1 VRAEQK
7 NGLVLISCA
16 ADFAAERHKDLRRK
30 GAGGAPYVNH
40 LAEVARLLAVAT
52 DGADAELVA
61 AGWLHDTV
69 EDTATSRDE
78 LASRFGEDVAS
89 LVMEVTDDKSL
100 PKQERKRLQVEKT
113 PKKTPR
119 AKMIKLADL
128 TSNLRQFP
136 ESWEK
141 QRIHEY
147 LEWATKVAAGC
158 RGVNP
163 QLERHFDQTIASG
176 RAAL

>member
-1 VRAEQK
+1 M
-7 NGLVLISCA
+7 NGLVLVSSA
-16 ADFAAERHKDLRRK
+16 ANFAAERHKDQRRK
-30 GAGGAPYVNH
+30 GKRQVPYVNH

-52 DGADAELVA
+52 KGTDAELVA

-69 EDTATSRDE
+69 EDTETSQDE
-78 LASRFGEDVAS
+78 LVSTFGDDVAS

-100 PKQERKRLQVEKT
+100 PKAERKRLQVLKT
-113 PKKTPR
+113 PAKTLR

-136 ESWEK
+136 EDWES
-141 QRIHEY
+141 QRINDY
-147 LEWATKVAAGC
+147 FEWADQVAAGC
-158 RGVNP
+158 RGVNAE
-163 QLERHFDQTIASG
+163 LERTFDQTVASG

>member
-1 VRAEQK
+1 M
-7 NGLVLISCA
+7 NGLVLISRA
-16 ADFAAERHKDLRRK
+16 ADFATERHKDQRRK
-30 GAGGAPYVNH
+30 GKDQVPYVNH

-52 DGADAELVA
+52 KGDDAELVA

-69 EDTATSRDE
+69 EDTATSHEE
-78 LASRFGEDVAS
+78 LVLTFGNDVAS
-89 LVMEVTDDKSL
+89 LVKEVTDDKSL

-128 TSNLRQFP
+128 TSNLRQLP
-136 ESWEK
+136 DSWETR
-141 QRIHEY
+141 RIHDY
-147 LEWATKVAAGC
+147 FEWADQVAAGC
-158 RGVNP
+158 RGVNAE
-163 QLERHFDQTIASG
+163 LERTFDQTAASG

>member
-1 VRAEQK
+1 M
-7 NGLVLISCA
+7 NGLVLVSSA
-16 ADFAAERHKDLRRK
+16 ANFAAERHKDQRRK
-30 GAGGAPYVNH
+30 GKRQVPYVNH

-52 DGADAELVA
+52 KGTDAELVA

-69 EDTATSRDE
+69 EDTVTSQDE
-78 LASRFGEDVAS
+78 LVSTFGDDVAS

-100 PKQERKRLQVEKT
+100 PKAERKRLQVLKT
-113 PKKTPR
+113 PAKTLR

-136 ESWEK
+136 EDWES
-141 QRIHEY
+141 QRINDY
-147 LEWATKVAAGC
+147 FEWADQVAAGC
-158 RGVNP
+158 RGVNAE
-163 QLERHFDQTIASG
+163 LERTFDQTVASG

>member
-1 VRAEQK
+1 M
-7 NGLVLISCA
+7 NGLVLVSSA
-16 ADFAAERHKDLRRK
+16 ANFAAERHKDQRRK
-30 GAGGAPYVNH
+30 GKRQVPYVNH

-52 DGADAELVA
+52 KGTDAELVA

-69 EDTATSRDE
+69 EDTETSQDE
-78 LASRFGEDVAS
+78 LVSTFGDDVAS

-100 PKQERKRLQVEKT
+100 PKAERKRLQVLKT
-113 PKKTPR
+113 PAKTLR

-136 ESWEK
+136 EDWES
-141 QRIHEY
+141 QRINDY
-147 LEWATKVAAGC
+147 FEWADQVAAGC
-158 RGVNP
+158 RGVNAE
-163 QLERHFDQTIASG
+163 LERTFDQTAASG

>member
-1 VRAEQK
+1 MSTEQK

-30 GAGGAPYVNH
+30 GVGGAPYVNH
-40 LAEVARLLAVAT
+40 LAEVARLLAVVT
-52 DGADAELVA
+52 DGSDAGLIA

-69 EDTATSRDE
+69 EDTATSPDE
-78 LASRFGEDVAS
+78 LVSTFGEDVAS
-89 LVMEVTDDKSL
+89 LVMEVTDDKRL

-128 TSNLRQFP
+128 TSNLRQLP
-136 ESWEK
+136 ETWEK
-141 QRIHEY
+141 QRIREY
-147 LEWATKVAAGC
+147 LEWATEVAAGC
-158 RGVNP
+158 RGVNLE
-163 QLERHFDQTIASG
+163 LERTFDRTIASG

>member
-1 VRAEQK
+1 M
-7 NGLVLISCA
+7 NGLVLVSSA
-16 ADFAAERHKDLRRK
+16 ANFAAERHKDQRRK
-30 GAGGAPYVNH
+30 GKRQLPYVNH

-52 DGADAELVA
+52 KGTDAELVA

-69 EDTATSRDE
+69 EDTETSQDE
-78 LASRFGEDVAS
+78 LVSTFGDDVAS

-100 PKQERKRLQVEKT
+100 PKAERKRLQVLKT
-113 PKKTPR
+113 PAKTLR

-136 ESWEK
+136 EDWES
-141 QRIHEY
+141 QRINDY
-147 LEWATKVAAGC
+147 FEWADQVAAGC
-158 RGVNP
+158 RGVNAE
-163 QLERHFDQTIASG
+163 LERTFDQTVASG